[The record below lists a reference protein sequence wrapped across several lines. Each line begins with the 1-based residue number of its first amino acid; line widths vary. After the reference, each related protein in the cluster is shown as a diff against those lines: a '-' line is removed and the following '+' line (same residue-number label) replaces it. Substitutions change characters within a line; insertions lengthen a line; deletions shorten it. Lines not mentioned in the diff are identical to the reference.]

1 MLLRAGT
8 SGFSFDAWKGPFYDA
23 KLPASKMLSFY
34 AARLLTVEI
43 NNTFYK
49 LPTEKTLLAWA
60 EQVPATFRFA
70 LKASRYLTH
79 KLRLKTPKEPLERFF
94 GLAQAL
100 GDKLGPLLV
109 QLPPYVKK
117 DVPLLEDFLAAL
129 PERRQVALE
138 FRHASWFD
146 DSVYSALKRRGAA
159 LVVAETDDEEAHL
172 EWTAPFAYVRLRK
185 VQYEPAALARWRE
198 ALSTAPLDEAYVF
211 FKHEDDALGPKL
223 AAAFLALKD

>member
-23 KLPASKMLSFY
+23 TLPATKMLSFY
-34 AARLLTVEI
+34 GARLPTVEI

-49 LPTEKTLLAWA
+49 LPTEKTLLHWA
-60 EQVPATFRFA
+60 EEVPPAFRFA

-94 GLAQAL
+94 GLAKAL

-129 PERRQVALE
+129 PEKRQVALE

-146 DSVYSALKRRGAA
+146 DAVYSALKSRGAA
-159 LVVAETDDEEAHL
+159 LVVAETDDEAPHL

-185 VQYEPAALARWRE
+185 VAYGAAALAEWHERLT
-198 ALSTAPLDEAYVF
+198 AAPLEEAYVF
-211 FKHEDDALGPKL
+211 FKHEDDGLGPKL
-223 AAAFLALKD
+223 ATAFLALGT

>member
-8 SGFSFDAWKGPFYDA
+8 SGFSFEAWKGPFYDA
-23 KLPASKMLSFY
+23 NLPASKMLTFY
-34 AARLLTVEI
+34 AARLPTVEI

-60 EQVPATFRFA
+60 EQVPPTFRFA

-109 QLPPYVKK
+109 QLPPYVKM
-117 DVPLLEDFLAAL
+117 DLPLLEDFLAAL
-129 PERRQVALE
+129 PEKRQVALE

-146 DSVYSALKRRGAA
+146 DSVYSALKSRGAA
-159 LVVAETDDEEAHL
+159 LVVAETEDEEPRH
-172 EWTAPFAYVRLRK
+172 EWTAPFAYLRLRK
-185 VQYEPAALARWRE
+185 AQYDDAALARWRD
-198 ALSTAPLDEAYVF
+198 ALAKAPLEEAYVF

-223 AAAFLALKD
+223 ATAFLALET